1 MSNLSQFYGSGFPMG
16 SSLSQLYDGD
26 LITRSDGSQWL
37 TNTPTA
43 PFSYTSQ
50 YSYLPDPFLSPHPL
64 LSGPENGL
72 FRFQFNPIIAYSSS
86 SGVYCT
92 NSFIGNSVTG
102 YYYYTSADGVNWTQR
117 TFPNPT
123 INYALIVFVAGK
135 FIAFASTTTTNG
147 AIYSTDAI
155 SWTSVTIPSI
165 SAPQDIFYNGTRL
178 VVIGSTTA
186 AAYSSDL
193 GVTWTLTTL
202 PSNTL
207 AANFPGSGV
216 ITWSQSAGLFLIA
229 TSTAGTYYT
238 SPDGITWTSRTVAPS
253 IYNSFIGTQVKFAS
267 SPSKIVAMG
276 LSGFFLTSTDG
287 LNWTS
292 GSISGIAANTQCVQ
306 SYYDGTRFVVRYGNA
321 TYYSTDGTTWT
332 TAKFIGSSSGTSSFA
347 YSNGILFVFCSVA
360 ANVPTK
366 AIKVQNV
373 SLTSPQTISVPITA
387 STPAGTGSTVIY
399 YRIR

>member
-1 MSNLSQFYGSGFPMG
+1 MVYLDFRPFLLSLILLLLEFIAQILLLVARVLVF
-16 SSLSQLYDGD
+16 
-26 LITRSDGSQWL
+26 LITPAQMVLIGLREHFQIQRL
-37 TNTPTA
+37 IT
-43 PFSYTSQ
+43 
-50 YSYLPDPFLSPHPL
+50 L
-64 LSGPENGL
+64 LLCLLRESL
-72 FRFQFNPIIAYSSS
+72 
-86 SGVYCT
+86 
-92 NSFIGNSVTG
+92 
-102 YYYYTSADGVNWTQR
+102 
-117 TFPNPT
+117 
-123 INYALIVFVAGK
+123 L
-135 FIAFASTTTTNG
+135 
-147 AIYSTDAI
+147 IYSTDAI

-178 VVIGSTTA
+178 VAIGSTTA

-202 PSNTL
+202 PSITL

-306 SYYDGTRFVVRYGNA
+306 SYYDGTRFVVRYGTA

-332 TAKFIGSSSGTSSFA
+332 TAKFIGSSSGTSSYA

-373 SLTSPQTISVPITA
+373 SLTSPQTISNPTSA
-387 STPAGTGSTVIY
+387 SVSAGTGGTVIY